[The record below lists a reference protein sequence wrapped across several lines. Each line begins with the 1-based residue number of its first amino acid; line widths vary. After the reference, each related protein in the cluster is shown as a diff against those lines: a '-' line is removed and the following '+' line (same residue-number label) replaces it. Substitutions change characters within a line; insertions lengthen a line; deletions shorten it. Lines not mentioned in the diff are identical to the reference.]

1 MNQALRRPLFF
12 ATIHRLEWR
21 TWLVA
26 GAVYGGW
33 GLVTWHAAALPWWA
47 LLALGAWF
55 VGWHNSLQHETV
67 HGHPSRAR
75 WVNGALGMPALGLWI
90 PYTVYRDHHLAH
102 HRTPEL
108 TSPSDDPES
117 FYFEAERWRG
127 MGPVLRTLY
136 AFNQTLLGRV
146 SIGPALAAAATWH
159 GELRRLGAGERDAAR
174 AWLGH
179 AASVAAVL
187 AWVVVVCR
195 IPLWAYVAL
204 FAYPGLSLTLV
215 RSYLEHRPAA
225 QSEHRT
231 AIVEGGAVAGLLYL
245 NNNLHFCTTR
255 GRTCPGTRCP
265 PPTAAAR
272 FAGGAE
278 RGLPVLRL
286 RRGGAALLVAAQGF
300 SASPPV
306 PSRALRGPR
315 RALDFAIRVLPQRP
329 P

>member
-1 MNQALRRPLFF
+1 MADL
-12 ATIHRLEWR
+12 AGG
-21 TWLVA
+21 

-90 PYTVYRDHHLAH
+90 PYTVYRDRHLAH

-187 AWVVVVCR
+187 VWVVVVCR

-245 NNNLHFCTTR
+245 NNNLHFLHHAR
-255 GRTCPGTRCP
+255 PDLPWYALPAAYRRERDSL
-265 PPTAAAR
+265 AAR
-272 FAGGAE
+272 NGGYRFSGYAE
-278 RGLPVLRL
+278 VARRYLLRPKD
-286 RRGGAALLVAAQGF
+286 
-300 SASPPV
+300 SPLAPG
-306 PSRALRGPR
+306 PPRALYGGRAGP
-315 RALDFAIRVLPQRP
+315 
-329 P
+329 